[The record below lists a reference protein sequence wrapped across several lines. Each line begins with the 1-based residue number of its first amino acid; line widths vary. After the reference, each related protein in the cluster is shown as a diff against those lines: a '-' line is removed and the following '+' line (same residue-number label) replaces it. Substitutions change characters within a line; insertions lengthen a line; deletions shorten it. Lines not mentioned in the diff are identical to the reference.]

1 MISSAFKSAAQNEA
15 AQQTQFAGNVSSGIK
30 DVATTVAAI
39 AGLTLPTGNLF
50 GEVAK
55 ANFANK
61 VGGIGGNIMLASL
74 QERKQAI
81 KAAAEQQ
88 DILKQGIEYTRD
100 LVSDTLKSNAI
111 NNFALKSLDLV
122 FNKLVGARQSGA
134 IDKKGNF
141 DIQGLG
147 KVNVNSPL
155 GQKLLEAGDWEND
168 NDRKGS

>member
-1 MISSAFKSAAQNEA
+1 MISSAFKGAAQSEA
-15 AQQTQFAGNVSSGIK
+15 AQQTQFARNVSSGIK

-39 AGLTLPTGNLF
+39 AGLTLPTDNLF

-55 ANFANK
+55 ATFANK
-61 VGGIGGNIMLASL
+61 IGGIGGNIMLASL
-74 QERKQAI
+74 QARKQAI
-81 KAAAEQQ
+81 KAAAKQQ

-122 FNKLVGARQSGA
+122 FNKLIGARQSGA

-141 DIQGLG
+141 DVHGLG

-155 GQKLLEAGDWEND
+155 GQKILEAGDWEND